1 VILHKN
7 YRKVDNTV
15 MEESN
20 GNKDAPIWLIGDS
33 APKRWINDLSQPFDR
48 RHPAVHNIWTPI
60 IYEMQKNIYKE
71 KSTIITDEENI
82 FFIKNAV
89 YMDGQKPERYE
100 KEWGKHEA
108 LIEQLTN
115 MTNDIRKYK
124 PKMVITFGAFA
135 FEFIRRCY
143 ASDATVAYYY
153 GYWGAKNLGEE
164 FKKRIDNKCK
174 VIPLLHTSI
183 SRGKWVSAHVKFTDS
198 KDGNYYDFVAKM
210 LYKRII
216 EVLNLK

>member
-1 VILHKN
+1 
-7 YRKVDNTV
+7 
-15 MEESN
+15 MEKYF
-20 GNKDAPIWLIGDS
+20 GNIKAPIWLIGDS
-33 APKRWINDLSQPFDR
+33 APSRWIDDLSHPFDR

-71 KSTIITDEENI
+71 KSTIITDEENC

-89 YMDGQKPERYE
+89 CEDKQKPKRND
-100 KEWGKHEA
+100 KEWKKHDA
-108 LIEQLTN
+108 LIGQLTD
-115 MTNDIRKYK
+115 MKSDISKYE

-143 ASDATVAYYY
+143 TSDATVHY
-153 GYWGAKNLGEE
+153 GYGHWGAENLGEE
-164 FKKRIDNKCK
+164 FRKRIENKCT
-174 VIPLLHTSI
+174 VVPLLHTSI
-183 SRGKWVSAHVKFTDS
+183 SRGNWVSAHAKFTNN

-216 EVLNLK
+216 EVLNIKKR